1 MKPDEVNRETHKI
14 HERFEEARQGGHI
27 CSLGH
32 HLFFQA
38 PFSNDLI
45 GTFRPAGAGD
55 GARVVPTR
63 STAPD
68 LTACDFSMRAGLAA
82 CCGLGTI
89 RAPVGICR
97 AARAGDCAPYQPYFF
112 LASGAGLA
120 KAFPLPE
127 KTCIRKRERDNNLVV
142 AWQKFFCHGLVY

>member
-1 MKPDEVNRETHKI
+1 MKPDEGNPEKQKI
-14 HERFEEARQGGHI
+14 HKRFEEARQGWLF
-27 CSLGH
+27 CSLGN

-38 PFSNDLI
+38 PFSNDII

-82 CCGLGTI
+82 CCGLETI

-97 AARAGDCAPYQPYFF
+97 AARAGND
-112 LASGAGLA
+112 G
-120 KAFPLPE
+120 
-127 KTCIRKRERDNNLVV
+127 RERNPLRAAAYQRTRSD
-142 AWQKFFCHGLVY
+142 